1 MWPLLD
7 AFYIDETETKHR
19 KLAKI
24 SWTPGPLDCRHR
36 SKNPSV
42 MLEGRGQTYKGSTVW
57 EHSCPPL
64 PFRHSFFIHSKA
76 TLAPSMLACGHIPRT
91 DELSYFWGISAL
103 SEDFWLNPDT
113 VCLIPQPIVVCLKPS
128 KVWGQMI
135 LVLPIAWENPPGI
148 WQRSLKLSRLGLKK
162 AHVFTR
168 IKQTTTTKPG
178 RPKILFSGRAGSV
191 VWDCGFDPHHHR
203 KKRKC

>member
-1 MWPLLD
+1 MRQKQNIGNLQRFLGHLDPWTVDTGRRTPVWCWRVVDRLTREALCGNTHAHLCLSGIRSSFIQRRHWP
-7 AFYIDETETKHR
+7 
-19 KLAKI
+19 
-24 SWTPGPLDCRHR
+24 
-36 SKNPSV
+36 
-42 MLEGRGQTYKGSTVW
+42 
-57 EHSCPPL
+57 
-64 PFRHSFFIHSKA
+64 
-76 TLAPSMLACGHIPRT
+76 PSMPACGHIPRT

-191 VWDCGFDPHHHR
+191 VWDCGFNPHHHR